1 MSNLAVSNNSIAVAH
16 HQQFSKD
23 QIDLIKRTV
32 AKDATDAELSLFL
45 HHSQKL
51 GLDPLAKQ
59 IYFTK
64 RKNYKTGVEV
74 VTILVAIDGYRL
86 IADRT
91 GLYAGNDDPVF
102 EEDDKGPLKATVTI
116 YKMVAGQRC
125 AFTASARWSQ
135 YYPGEKMGF
144 MWDKMPHL
152 MLGKCAEGLALR
164 KAFPAELSGTYTP
177 EEMDQADKDKKEES
191 AKLSIQQPAPSVKPF
206 SYDPTNSAHVLWL
219 EDGLKKFKLVLDHNQ
234 FDQLQDMC
242 FGKNT
247 QEIIEIVKSMVKI

>member
-1 MSNLAVSNNSIAVAH
+1 MGKLAVTNNSISAVS
-16 HQQFSKD
+16 HQQFSRE
-23 QIDLIKRTV
+23 QVDLIKRTV
-32 AKDATDAELSLFL
+32 AKDATDAELELFL

-64 RKNYKTGVEV
+64 RKNYKTNQDT

-102 EEDDKGPLKATVTI
+102 TEDDKGPLKATVTI
-116 YKMVAGQRC
+116 YKLVGGVRC

-135 YYPGEKMGF
+135 YYPGEKLGF

-177 EEMDQADKDKKEES
+177 EEMHQADKEKKIEE
-191 AKLSIQQPAPSVKPF
+191 VKKGF
-206 SYDPTNSAHVLWL
+206 DPTDVKHITWL
-219 EDGLKKFKLVLDHNQ
+219 ERLVDNYKLKLDPAQ
-234 FDQLQDMC
+234 GDQLLDLC
-242 FGKNT
+242 FGKSTEEVT
-247 QEIIEIVKSMVKI
+247 QIVKSMVKL

>member
-1 MSNLAVSNNSIAVAH
+1 MTNLMTSSNSNVATLY
-16 HQQFSKD
+16 QQFSKE
-23 QIDLIKRTV
+23 QVDLIKRTV

-45 HHSQKL
+45 HHAQKL

-64 RKNYKTGVEV
+64 RKNFKTNVDV

-102 EEDDKGPLKATVTI
+102 TEDDKGPLKATVTI
-116 YKMVAGQRC
+116 YKLVGGVRC

-177 EEMDQADKDKKEES
+177 EEMHQADKEKKAELVSET
-191 AKLSIQQPAPSVKPF
+191 PRGF
-206 SYDPTNSAHVLWL
+206 DPNDEKHLTWL
-219 EDGLKKFKLVLDHNQ
+219 EKTLDKQKVFLKAEQTNQLLELCVGKSTDDVLQ
-234 FDQLQDMC
+234 
-242 FGKNT
+242 
-247 QEIIEIVKSMVKI
+247 IIKSMTAVRL